1 MDNRN
6 IIDCASWQ
14 SFPCWWATQPSHCQP
29 LQAPLLLGPLLL
41 SNTGSLPQSL
51 ARLIRFLSWEKTR
64 RLKRSASLRWIPE
77 IDVLFASARSIF
89 LFSITSFGFV
99 KELLRRMKCF
109 FSGHLFSPKY
119 CRGQNGGVF
128 CETGEGW
135 GSQNRTKLLR
145 YKGSVILPRRSN
157 LTFMGMFSWIQMLQ
171 RYLSTSVRAGLHKTS
186 RK

>member
-1 MDNRN
+1 MSGRQDSWMPLVNIENPYPPCLSVDQYREPMDNRK
-6 IIDCASWQ
+6 IIDCASWH

-29 LQAPLLLGPLLL
+29 LQAPLLLGLLLL

-89 LFSITSFGFV
+89 LFSLTSFGFL

-109 FSGHLFSPKY
+109 FSRHLLAPK
-119 CRGQNGGVF
+119 V
-128 CETGEGW
+128 
-135 GSQNRTKLLR
+135 L
-145 YKGSVILPRRSN
+145 
-157 LTFMGMFSWIQMLQ
+157 
-171 RYLSTSVRAGLHKTS
+171 
-186 RK
+186 